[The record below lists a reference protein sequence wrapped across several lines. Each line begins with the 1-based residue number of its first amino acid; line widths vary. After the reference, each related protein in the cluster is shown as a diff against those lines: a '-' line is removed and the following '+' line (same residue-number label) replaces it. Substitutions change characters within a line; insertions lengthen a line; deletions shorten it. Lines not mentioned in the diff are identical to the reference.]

1 MTGCRS
7 THDNL
12 ACCRL
17 HAHPMPHMDPSGQ
30 QWDEKG
36 LRGTRR
42 NDPYKGE
49 VR

>member
-1 MTGCRS
+1 MSRCRS
-7 THDNL
+7 THDTL

-30 QWDEKG
+30 QWDENG
-36 LRGTRR
+36 LRGARG
-42 NDPYKGE
+42 NDPFKGE